1 MKISVFGTGY
11 VGLITGTCLA
21 ELGNQVICV
30 DVDQDKIKSLQQ
42 GVPTIYEPG
51 LDDLLSRNI
60 AAGRIS
66 FTTDSI
72 AAVEHGECQFIAVGT
87 PPDEDGSADLQYVL
101 VVAKTIGQHLK
112 NPCVVIN
119 KSTVPIGTAAKVK
132 KIIQECLQ
140 ERDQSINFA
149 VVSNPEFL
157 KEGAAIQ
164 DFMNPDRIVIGADN
178 DWALHQV
185 RQLYAPIT
193 DNGFSLLGMDV
204 ASAELTKY
212 ASNAFLATK
221 ISFMNELSRL
231 AETFG
236 ANIDT
241 VRRGIGSDSRIGP
254 YFLNTG
260 CGYGGSCF
268 PKDVSALI
276 RMAEEQGVSSQILQA
291 VELVNH
297 QQKQIL
303 VKKIK
308 QHFGNDLNGKT
319 FALWGLAFKPN
330 TDDMR
335 EASSRVILDL
345 LWQAGANVQAFDPVA
360 NNVAKELYPGKA
372 GFTVCEDQY
381 SALNK
386 ADALIVVTEWD
397 VFRNPDFDL
406 IKQMLNE
413 PVIFDGRNLFNTER
427 LSDLGIHHYAIG
439 RGKTEHARREP
450 QPETV

>member
-1 MKISVFGTGY
+1 M
-11 VGLITGTCLA
+11 
-21 ELGNQVICV
+21 
-30 DVDQDKIKSLQQ
+30 LQ
-42 GVPTIYEPG
+42 
-51 LDDLLSRNI
+51 RNI

-66 FTTDSI
+66 FTTDPKL
-72 AAVEHGECQFIAVGT
+72 AVEHGECQFIAVGT
-87 PPDEDGSADLQYVL
+87 PPGEDGSADLQYVL
-101 VVAKTIGQHLK
+101 AVAKTIGTHLK
-112 NPCVVIN
+112 APTVVIN
-119 KSTVPIGTAAKVK
+119 KSTVPIGTAGRVH
-132 KIIQECLQ
+132 KIIADCLDL
-140 ERDQSINFA
+140 RTQSVNYS

-164 DFMNPDRIVIGADN
+164 DFMNPDRIVIGTDN
-178 DWALHQV
+178 DWAFEQV

-193 DNGFSLLGMDV
+193 DNGFSLLRMDV

-241 VRRGIGSDSRIGP
+241 VRRGIGSDSRIAP
-254 YFLNTG
+254 HFLNSG

-276 RMAEEQGVSSQILQA
+276 KMAEERGVSSQILQA
-291 VELVNH
+291 VETVNH

-303 VKKIK
+303 VTKIK
-308 QHFGNDLNGKT
+308 QRFGNDLTGKT

-345 LWQAGANVQAFDPVA
+345 LWKAGAKVQAFDPVA
-360 NNVAKELYPGKA
+360 NQAAKEIFAQQKDFIL
-372 GFTVCEDQY
+372 CEDQY
-381 SALNK
+381 SALKN

-397 VFRNPDFDL
+397 IFRNPDFNF
-406 IKQMLNE
+406 IKQTLHH
-413 PVIFDGRNLFNTER
+413 PVIFDGRNLFNTEQ
-427 LSDLGIHHYAIG
+427 LTGLGIDHYAIG
-439 RGKTEHARREP
+439 RGKTDYVRQASTQVTEK
-450 QPETV
+450 V